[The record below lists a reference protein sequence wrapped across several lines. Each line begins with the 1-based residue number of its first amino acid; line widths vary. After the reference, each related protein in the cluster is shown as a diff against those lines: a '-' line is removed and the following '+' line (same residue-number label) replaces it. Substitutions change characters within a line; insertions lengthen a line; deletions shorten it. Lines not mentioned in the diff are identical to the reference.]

1 MSRPRC
7 TAVCNVPIAQPPP
20 AETCL
25 ELRQVS
31 TLSEEQSLYHFG
43 KVVISIAAE
52 SRMKEITGNLKQDV
66 KDLLGE
72 SGSLFT
78 GFFKRGVCTVRA
90 VADKWK
96 AFAHD
101 ISGTVDELMKPP
113 FAEGGPEA
121 PAPLLNSKD
130 EPMVTVVEST
140 DEHFPEKLQM
150 PLSQAE
156 RRILQ
161 IGELYRAHNQ
171 EPQPVKVKID
181 YMKNGQTDRY
191 FLPLQI
197 GAGGSLLTQ
206 MREHIGSYQVNQEKI
221 SQLFHSVP
229 DEYRAFLQNELTP
242 FLHNSLDGLSKELL
256 PYFQWHCGV
265 GELGRQLEEQADML
279 PENERASFRS
289 GVREA
294 LDGLRQSINLGA
306 IPEPPALYRE
316 QPGQQVTGPIE
327 APAKAPHQSREPIKV
342 RLQQLQKGEQKVP
355 PLPQHELNRPAKIK
369 YHSWIKTQEARKR
382 SAPEH
387 KVRQPKSRKRPER

>member
-1 MSRPRC
+1 MSRPRH
-7 TAVCNVPIAQPPP
+7 TAVSTVPVAQPPP

-31 TLSEEQSLYHFG
+31 TLSEEQSLHHFG

-72 SGSLFT
+72 SASLFT

-121 PAPLLNSKD
+121 PALLLNSKD
-130 EPMVTVVEST
+130 EPIVTVVEST

-161 IGELYRAHNQ
+161 IDELYRAHNQ

-197 GAGGSLLTQ
+197 GTGGSLLAQ
-206 MREHIGSYQVNQEKI
+206 MREHISSYQGNQEKI

-229 DEYRAFLQNELTP
+229 DEYRASLQNELTP

-279 PENERASFRS
+279 TENQRAAFQA
-289 GVREA
+289 GVRNT
-294 LDGLRQSINLGA
+294 LDGLRQSLNLGVV
-306 IPEPPALYRE
+306 PEPPALYRE
-316 QPGQQVTGPIE
+316 QPAQKIE
-327 APAKAPHQSREPIKV
+327 IAADRILPKEPPRASSRHSVKV
-342 RLQQLQKGEQKVP
+342 RLKKIRQNV
-355 PLPQHELNRPAKIK
+355 KIK
-369 YHSWIKTQEARKR
+369 PVTGH
-382 SAPEH
+382 PG
-387 KVRQPKSRKRPER
+387 PKFQRGQNR

>member
-31 TLSEEQSLYHFG
+31 TLSEAQSLYHFG
-43 KVVISIAAE
+43 KVVISIATE

-113 FAEGGPEA
+113 FAEGGPKA

-197 GAGGSLLTQ
+197 GAGGSLLAQ
-206 MREHIGSYQVNQEKI
+206 MREHISNYQVNQEKI
-221 SQLFHSVP
+221 SQLFHCVP
-229 DEYRAFLQNELTP
+229 DEYRASLQNELTP
-242 FLHNSLDGLSKELL
+242 FLHDSLDGLSKELL
-256 PYFQWHCGV
+256 PYFQWHCSV
-265 GELGRQLEEQADML
+265 GELGKQLEEQADML
-279 PENERASFRS
+279 TENQRAAFQT
-289 GVREA
+289 GVRNA
-294 LDGLRQSINLGA
+294 LDGLRQSLNLGVV
-306 IPEPPALYRE
+306 PEPPALYRE
-316 QPGQQVTGPIE
+316 QPAREIE
-327 APAKAPHQSREPIKV
+327 IAADSILPKETQRVPSRHSVKV
-342 RLQQLQKGEQKVP
+342 RLKKIRQNVKTKPVVRHP
-355 PLPQHELNRPAKIK
+355 RPKF
-369 YHSWIKTQEARKR
+369 QRG
-382 SAPEH
+382 
-387 KVRQPKSRKRPER
+387 QSR

>member
-1 MSRPRC
+1 MSRPRH
-7 TAVCNVPIAQPPP
+7 TAVCTVPVAQLPP

-31 TLSEEQSLYHFG
+31 TLSEEQSLHHFG

-72 SGSLFT
+72 SSSLFT

-121 PAPLLNSKD
+121 PALLLNSKD

-156 RRILQ
+156 RCTLQ
-161 IGELYRAHNQ
+161 IDELYRAHNQ

-197 GAGGSLLTQ
+197 GAGGSLLAQ
-206 MREHIGSYQVNQEKI
+206 MREHISSYQGNQEKI

-229 DEYRAFLQNELTP
+229 DEYRASLQNELTP

-279 PENERASFRS
+279 TENQCC
-289 GVREA
+289 
-294 LDGLRQSINLGA
+294 L
-306 IPEPPALYRE
+306 LY
-316 QPGQQVTGPIE
+316 TSD
-327 APAKAPHQSREPIKV
+327 AAD
-342 RLQQLQKGEQKVP
+342 
-355 PLPQHELNRPAKIK
+355 EL
-369 YHSWIKTQEARKR
+369 
-382 SAPEH
+382 
-387 KVRQPKSRKRPER
+387 

>member
-1 MSRPRC
+1 
-7 TAVCNVPIAQPPP
+7 
-20 AETCL
+20 
-25 ELRQVS
+25 
-31 TLSEEQSLYHFG
+31 
-43 KVVISIAAE
+43 
-52 SRMKEITGNLKQDV
+52 MKEITGNLRQDV

-72 SGSLFT
+72 SASLFT

-121 PAPLLNSKD
+121 PAPQLNSKD

-156 RRILQ
+156 RRVLQ
-161 IGELYRAHNQ
+161 ISELYRAHNQ

-197 GAGGSLLTQ
+197 GAGGSLLSQ
-206 MREHIGSYQVNQEKI
+206 MREHISSYQANQEKI

-229 DEYRAFLQNELTP
+229 DEYRKVLQKELTP

-279 PENERASFRS
+279 PENGRRS
-289 GVREA
+289 GPVYRKPWMA
-294 LDGLRQSINLGA
+294 CASQSIWGPSQNHPLYIESGRPSRRQIERLSWQKRRANSGNLPKFVCNSSKRA
-306 IPEPPALYRE
+306 RIRRHLSHNMNR
-316 QPGQQVTGPIE
+316 VD
-327 APAKAPHQSREPIKV
+327 
-342 RLQQLQKGEQKVP
+342 QLRANTTHG
-355 PLPQHELNRPAKIK
+355 
-369 YHSWIKTQEARKR
+369 
-382 SAPEH
+382 
-387 KVRQPKSRKRPER
+387 

>member
-1 MSRPRC
+1 
-7 TAVCNVPIAQPPP
+7 
-20 AETCL
+20 
-25 ELRQVS
+25 
-31 TLSEEQSLYHFG
+31 
-43 KVVISIAAE
+43 
-52 SRMKEITGNLKQDV
+52 MKEITGNLRQDV

-72 SGSLFT
+72 SASLFT

-121 PAPLLNSKD
+121 PAPQLNSKD

-156 RRILQ
+156 RRVLQ
-161 IGELYRAHNQ
+161 ISELYRAHNQ

-197 GAGGSLLTQ
+197 GAGGSLLSQ
-206 MREHIGSYQVNQEKI
+206 MREHISSYQANQEKI

-229 DEYRAFLQNELTP
+229 DEYHKVLQKELTP

-289 GVREA
+289 GVQEA
-294 LDGLRQSINLGA
+294 LDGLRQSINLGT

-316 QPGQQVTGPIE
+316 RTAQQE
-327 APAKAPHQSREPIKV
+327 ADRTALLAKAPRQFRESAEV
-342 RLQQLQKGEQKVP
+342 HLQQLQKSEDKAS
-355 PLPQHELNRPAKIK
+355 PLPQHEPGRPVKSK
-369 YHSWIKTQEARKR
+369 YHSWIRAQEARKR
-382 SAPEH
+382 SVSEH
-387 KVRQPKSRKRPER
+387 RSRQSKPRKSPER

>member
-1 MSRPRC
+1 
-7 TAVCNVPIAQPPP
+7 
-20 AETCL
+20 
-25 ELRQVS
+25 
-31 TLSEEQSLYHFG
+31 
-43 KVVISIAAE
+43 
-52 SRMKEITGNLKQDV
+52 MKEITGNLRQDV

-72 SGSLFT
+72 SASLFT

-101 ISGTVDELMKPP
+101 ISGTVDKLMKPP

-121 PAPLLNSKD
+121 PAPQLNSKD

-156 RRILQ
+156 RRVLQ
-161 IGELYRAHNQ
+161 ISELYRAHNQ

-197 GAGGSLLTQ
+197 GAGGSLLSQ
-206 MREHIGSYQVNQEKI
+206 MREHISSYQANQEKI

-229 DEYRAFLQNELTP
+229 DEYRKVLQKELTP
-242 FLHNSLDGLSKELL
+242 FLHNSLDSLSKELL

-265 GELGRQLEEQADML
+265 GELGRQLEE
-279 PENERASFRS
+279 
-289 GVREA
+289 
-294 LDGLRQSINLGA
+294 
-306 IPEPPALYRE
+306 
-316 QPGQQVTGPIE
+316 
-327 APAKAPHQSREPIKV
+327 
-342 RLQQLQKGEQKVP
+342 
-355 PLPQHELNRPAKIK
+355 
-369 YHSWIKTQEARKR
+369 
-382 SAPEH
+382 
-387 KVRQPKSRKRPER
+387 

>member
-1 MSRPRC
+1 
-7 TAVCNVPIAQPPP
+7 
-20 AETCL
+20 
-25 ELRQVS
+25 
-31 TLSEEQSLYHFG
+31 
-43 KVVISIAAE
+43 
-52 SRMKEITGNLKQDV
+52 MKEITGNLKQDV

-72 SGSLFT
+72 SASLFT

-121 PAPLLNSKD
+121 QAPLLNSKD
-130 EPMVTVVEST
+130 EPIVTVVEST

-161 IGELYRAHNQ
+161 IDELYRAHNQ

-197 GAGGSLLTQ
+197 GTGGSLLAQ
-206 MREHIGSYQVNQEKI
+206 MREHISGYQGNQEKI

-229 DEYRAFLQNELTP
+229 DEYRASLQNELTP

-256 PYFQWHCGV
+256 PYFQWHCSV
-265 GELGRQLEEQADML
+265 GELERQLEEQADML
-279 PENERASFRS
+279 PENQRASFRS
-289 GVREA
+289 GVRET

-306 IPEPPALYRE
+306 IPEPPALCRE
-316 QPGQQVTGPIE
+316 QPAQQMDDPAE
-327 APAKAPHQSREPIKV
+327 FPAKAPHQFRESAKV
-342 RLQQLQKGEQKVP
+342 RPQQLQKGEQKVP
-355 PLPQHELNRPAKIK
+355 PLPQHESGRPVKIK
-369 YHSWIKTQEARKR
+369 YHSWIRAQEARKR
-382 SAPEH
+382 STPEH
-387 KVRQPKSRKRPER
+387 KVRRSKPRKSPER

>member
-1 MSRPRC
+1 
-7 TAVCNVPIAQPPP
+7 
-20 AETCL
+20 
-25 ELRQVS
+25 
-31 TLSEEQSLYHFG
+31 
-43 KVVISIAAE
+43 
-52 SRMKEITGNLKQDV
+52 MKEITGNLRQDV

-72 SGSLFT
+72 SASLFT

-121 PAPLLNSKD
+121 PAPQLNSKD

-156 RRILQ
+156 RRVLQ
-161 IGELYRAHNQ
+161 ISELYRAHNQ

-197 GAGGSLLTQ
+197 G
-206 MREHIGSYQVNQEKI
+206 SYQANQEKI

-229 DEYRAFLQNELTP
+229 DEYRKVLQKELTP

-289 GVREA
+289 GVQEA
-294 LDGLRQSINLGA
+294 LDGLRQSINLGN

-316 QPGQQVTGPIE
+316 RTAQQE
-327 APAKAPHQSREPIKV
+327 ADRTALLAKAPRQFRESAKV
-342 RLQQLQKGEQKVP
+342 RLQQLQKSEDKAS
-355 PLPQHELNRPAKIK
+355 PLPQHEPGRPVKSK
-369 YHSWIKTQEARKR
+369 YHSWIRAQEARKR
-382 SAPEH
+382 SVSEH
-387 KVRQPKSRKRPER
+387 RSRQSKPRKSPER